1 MLGGKSQIS
10 QVMLVVYASGGENR
24 ASSRARFVKHAHATS
39 RQDTPGFGVGG
50 VTVTF
55 MSTCRPRTCY
65 VTPGF
70 GVGGSLL
77 MFMSA
82 CRPHIFLFIWCKCY
96 VCYLYIYTYCYISNV
111 SYVEFMLFVVAFCDI
126 CIYLYMHKKFSFR
139 YGMLY
144 ITICYVLY
152 MWSLKYVYIYII

>member
-1 MLGGKSQIS
+1 MWDSADQINNPQVACLVGNPK
-10 QVMLVVYASGGENR
+10 QVMLVVDARENR

-82 CRPHIFLFIWCKCY
+82 CRPHIFLFI
-96 VCYLYIYTYCYISNV
+96 
-111 SYVEFMLFVVAFCDI
+111 
-126 CIYLYMHKKFSFR
+126 
-139 YGMLY
+139 
-144 ITICYVLY
+144 
-152 MWSLKYVYIYII
+152 